1 MFQAKT
7 MQPSDF
13 QFAAELA
20 NTMDWNMAP
29 EDFEL
34 NSSLEPDGC
43 FVLYDGT
50 QRLGIA
56 TCISYGK
63 IGWFGNLI
71 IDPTNRKKGAGTFL
85 VRHAV
90 KYLQNKGVESIG
102 LYAYPHLA
110 GFYGKIG
117 FTPDIEFSVLHTSH
131 LRSVSSQRLT
141 KITEKNFPKVVAFDA
156 DCFGGNRERAI
167 KSIVSVKSNIGFCI
181 SNKTDLEGYIVA
193 KVYEGIAEV
202 GPLACLPDHTDLA
215 LKLLKAALSNLEGS
229 NVYLYL
235 PRNQKIIQDYL
246 RSVGFQEQFYLT
258 RMFLSRNL
266 SKNCIYIAES
276 LERG

>member
-1 MFQAKT
+1 
-7 MQPSDF
+7 MQPCDF
-13 QFAAELA
+13 KFAAELA
-20 NTMDWNMAP
+20 NTMDWNMTP

-34 NSSLEPDGC
+34 NSTLEPDGC
-43 FVLYDGT
+43 LVLYDGT
-50 QRLGIA
+50 QRLGVA

-63 IGWFGNLI
+63 MGWFGNLI
-71 IDPTNRKKGAGTFL
+71 IDPANRKKGAGSFL
-85 VRHAV
+85 VRHAIE
-90 KYLQNKGVESIG
+90 YLHNKGVESIG

-117 FTPDIEFSVLHTSH
+117 FAPDVEFSVLHTSL
-131 LRSVSSQRLT
+131 LRSVSNQRLT
-141 KITEKNFPKVVAFDA
+141 KITEKNLPKVVAFDA
-156 DCFGGNRERAI
+156 DCFGGNRERVL
-167 KSIVSVKSNIGFCI
+167 KSIVSVKGNIGYCI
-181 SNKTDLEGYIVA
+181 SNKADVEGYVAA

-202 GPLACLPDHTDLA
+202 GPLACLPDHPEIA
-215 LKLLKAALSNLEGS
+215 LNLLKTALSNLAGS

-235 PRNQKIIQDYL
+235 PRNQKILQDYL
-246 RSVGFQEQFYLT
+246 RSVGFQEQFHLT